1 MLSAMQQEL
10 GDVFADVEKG
20 DLSRITGWL
29 RENIHQHASFKKPGQ
44 LLEEAC
50 GKFDAVYYT
59 DYLKRKYTEI
69 YNL

>member
-1 MLSAMQQEL
+1 MEQEL
-10 GDVFADVEKG
+10 GDVNADLEKG

-29 RENIHQHASFKKPGQ
+29 CENIHQHASFKKPGQ